1 MDISKMSAQQQEK
14 YLVEK
19 IFKIL
24 KEYGQPMTRADLKE
38 VLSDRDDSIADY
50 IKFERTSEKTQN
62 TYHPFLFKFNFAIK
76 NLAIAGLITSEG
88 KIALTEKGIN
98 LNAADFNV
106 DKDVYDISKTYW
118 KEKHKEYLAEKEQE
132 EAGDDSKLEKSGP
145 QEVYNENLKAKLL
158 DAIAKMSPGKFEA
171 FSRALLK
178 KMGVDFTEKGT
189 NISNDG
195 GIDGFG
201 YHRDSNDFRTTRV
214 VIQCKRYNAG
224 DVSSPEIDRFLGAMN
239 KNQADYGIFI
249 TNSRFT
255 VSARKAAVEG
265 SPVTLIDG
273 DELVRLIIKYELFL
287 VPVQT
292 YELTDFY
299 KSEDEQTQ

>member
-1 MDISKMSAQQQEK
+1 MDIAKMPARQQER
-14 YLVEK
+14 YLAEN
-19 IFKIL
+19 IFKVL
-24 KEYGQPMTRADLKE
+24 KEYSHAMSRSEIKE
-38 VLSDRDDSIADY
+38 ALSDRDDDIAQFMKD
-50 IKFERTSEKTQN
+50 ERTSKKTEK
-62 TYHPFLFKFNFAIK
+62 TYHPFQFQFNFAIK
-76 NLAIAGLITSEG
+76 NLIIVGLAVDNG
-88 KIALTEKGIN
+88 KITLTDKGIN
-98 LNAADFNV
+98 LNITEFDV
-106 DKDVYDISKTYW
+106 EKDVYSVSDQYW
-118 KEKHKEYLAEKEQE
+118 KDKHKEYQTAKKQE
-132 EAGDDSKLEKSGP
+132 EAGDTTKLDKSSA
-145 QEVYNENLKAKLL
+145 QEIYNENLKEKLL
-158 DAIAKMSPGKFEA
+158 NAIAKMSPGKFEA

-178 KMGVDFTEKGT
+178 EMGVNFTDKGI

-214 VIQCKRYNAG
+214 VIQCKRYNSG

-265 SPVTLIDG
+265 SPITLIDG

-287 VPVQT
+287 EPVQT
-292 YELTDFY
+292 YELNDFY
-299 KSEDEQTQ
+299 RNEESEA

>member
-1 MDISKMSAQQQEK
+1 MNISKMPAGQQER
-14 YLVEK
+14 YLVEQ
-19 IFKIL
+19 IFKVL
-24 KEYGQPMTRADLKE
+24 KEYSHAMSRAEIKE
-38 VLSDRDDSIADY
+38 ALSDRDDDIAEY
-50 IKFERTSEKTQN
+50 MKYERVSKQTQN
-62 TYHPFLFKFNFAIK
+62 SYHPFLFKFNFAIK
-76 NLAIAGLITSEG
+76 NLIIAGLVENNG

-98 LNAADFNV
+98 LNIADFNV
-106 DKDVYDISKTYW
+106 EKDVYNVSEQYW
-118 KEKHKEYLAEKEQE
+118 KDKHKEYQAEKKQE
-132 EAGDDSKLEKSGP
+132 EAGDTTKLEKSSA
-145 QEVYNENLKAKLL
+145 QEIYNENLKAKLL

-178 KMGVDFTEKGT
+178 EMGVNFTEKGT

-214 VIQCKRYNAG
+214 VIQCKRYNSG

-287 VPVQT
+287 EPVQT
-292 YELTDFY
+292 YELNDFY
-299 KSEDEQTQ
+299 KSEETEE

>member
-1 MDISKMSAQQQEK
+1 MDILKMSAQQQEK

-19 IFKIL
+19 IFEVL
-24 KEYGQPMTRADLKE
+24 KEYSRAMSRAEIKE
-38 VLSDRDDSIADY
+38 ALSDRNDSIAKF
-50 IKFERTSEKTQN
+50 IKYERVSKQTQN
-62 TYHPFLFKFNFAIK
+62 SYHPFLFKFNFAIK
-76 NLAIAGLITSEG
+76 NLIIAGLVENNG

-98 LNAADFNV
+98 LNLANFDV
-106 DKDVYDISKTYW
+106 EKDVYSISDQYW
-118 KEKHKEYLAEKEQE
+118 KDKHKEYQAEKKQE
-132 EAGDDSKLEKSGP
+132 ETGDTTKLEESSA
-145 QEVYNENLKAKLL
+145 QEIYNENLKVKLL

-178 KMGVDFTEKGT
+178 EMGVNFTGKGV

-214 VIQCKRYNAG
+214 VIQCKRYNTN

-265 SPVTLIDG
+265 SPITLIDG

-287 VPVQT
+287 EPVQT
-292 YELTDFY
+292 YELNDFY
-299 KSEDEQTQ
+299 KNEENEA

>member
-1 MDISKMSAQQQEK
+1 MDISKIPAGQQEK
-14 YLVEK
+14 YLVEN
-19 IFKIL
+19 IFKVL
-24 KEYGQPMTRADLKE
+24 KEYGHAMSSDEIKE
-38 VLSDRDDSIADY
+38 ALSDRDDDIAEFM
-50 IKFERTSEKTQN
+50 KFERISKKTKKP
-62 TYHPFLFKFNFAIK
+62 YHPFQFKFYFAKK
-76 NLAIAGLITSEG
+76 NLIIAGLVVDNG
-88 KIALTEKGIN
+88 KITLTDKGIN
-98 LNAADFNV
+98 LNVSDFDV
-106 DKDVYDISKTYW
+106 EKDVYNVSDKYW
-118 KEKHKEYLAEKEQE
+118 KDKHKEEYQAAKKQE
-132 EAGDDSKLEKSGP
+132 EDGDTTKLDKSSA
-145 QEVYNENLKAKLL
+145 QEIYNEKLKEKIL

-178 KMGVDFTEKGT
+178 EMGVNFTDKGI

-214 VIQCKRYNAG
+214 VIQCKRYNSG

-265 SPVTLIDG
+265 SPITLIDG

-287 VPVQT
+287 EPVQT
-292 YELTDFY
+292 YELNDFY
-299 KSEDEQTQ
+299 RNEESEA

>member
-1 MDISKMSAQQQEK
+1 MDITKMPTQKQER
-14 YLVEK
+14 YLAEL

-24 KEYGQPMTRADLKE
+24 KEYGQPMTRSEIKE
-38 VLSDRDDSIADY
+38 VLSDRDDSIASY
-50 IKFERTSEKTQN
+50 IKLQRVSEKTRN
-62 TYHPFLFKFNFAIK
+62 TYSPFLFKFNFAIK
-76 NLAIAGLITSEG
+76 NLVIAGLVTSDG
-88 KIALTEKGIN
+88 KVALTDKGID
-98 LNAADFNV
+98 LNVAHFDIN
-106 DKDVYDISKTYW
+106 KDVYEANKTYW
-118 KEKHKEYLAEKEQE
+118 QKKHKEYVAEKEQE
-132 EAGDDSKLEKSGP
+132 ADGDDSELEKLGP
-145 QEVYNENLKAKLL
+145 QEIYNENLKAKLL
-158 DAIAKMSPGKFEA
+158 GAIAEMSPGKFEA

-189 NISNDG
+189 NVSNDG

-214 VIQCKRYNAG
+214 VIQCKRYNTS

-255 VSARKAAVEG
+255 VSARRAAVEG
-265 SPVTLIDG
+265 SPITLIDSE
-273 DELVRLIIKYELFL
+273 ELVRLIIKYELFL

-299 KSEDEQTQ
+299 KNVDQDQE

>member
-1 MDISKMSAQQQEK
+1 MDISKMPAQQQEK
-14 YLVEK
+14 YLVEC

-24 KEYGQPMTRADLKE
+24 KEYGQAMSRAELKE
-38 VLSDRDDSIADY
+38 VLSDRDDSIANF
-50 IKFERTSEKTQN
+50 IKYERTSEKSKK

-76 NLAIAGLITSEG
+76 NLAIAGLVTSEG

-98 LNAADFNV
+98 LNVANFDIER
-106 DKDVYDISKTYW
+106 DVYDISKGYW
-118 KEKHKEYLAEKEQE
+118 DEKHKEYLAEKEQE
-132 EAGDDSKLEKSGP
+132 KTGDDTNLEKISP
-145 QEVYNENLKAKLL
+145 QETYNENLKTKLL

-214 VIQCKRYNAG
+214 VIQCKRYNVG

-265 SPVTLIDG
+265 SPITLIDG

-299 KSEDEQTQ
+299 KIEDEQVR